1 MIKLEYQSIKMFL
14 QKVTLQ
20 ISERKFLW
28 LKNLKAMIL
37 KEKKLLEDFTKTN
50 CKKQIKKD
58 LELKRQSGEKVLNY
72 MLNGKVT
79 IIRLIVGS
87 TKKTVQMSEY
97 FPEPKLLG
105 ANVKVE
111 LHLSNYATKIDLKM
125 RKGLI
130 HLLSLKKLI

>member
-1 MIKLEYQSIKMFL
+1 MLEYQSIKMFL

-72 MLNGKVT
+72 MLNGKVM

>member
-1 MIKLEYQSIKMFL
+1 MFF

-72 MLNGKVT
+72 MLNGKVM

>member
-1 MIKLEYQSIKMFL
+1 MFL

-72 MLNGKVT
+72 MLNGKVM

-97 FPEPKLLG
+97 FPEPKLSG

-111 LHLSNYATKIDLKM
+111 LHF
-125 RKGLI
+125 LI
-130 HLLSLKKLI
+130 MQQK